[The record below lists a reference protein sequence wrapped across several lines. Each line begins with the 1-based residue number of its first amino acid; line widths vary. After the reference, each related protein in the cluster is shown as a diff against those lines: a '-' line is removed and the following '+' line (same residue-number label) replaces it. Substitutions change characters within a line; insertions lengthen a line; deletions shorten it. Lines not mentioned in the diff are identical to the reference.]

1 MHRCLHIQEIVQHV
15 ADCEEWGLYK
25 VNLALTC
32 RAFYEPAT
40 SLRWRKLRRLEPLV
54 LLLPWRKS
62 AWWEEAMFSMMV
74 GLCLNV
80 IRDEI
85 VWDF

>member
-1 MHRCLHIQEIVQHV
+1 M
-15 ADCEEWGLYK
+15 
-25 VNLALTC
+25 
-32 RAFYEPAT
+32 
-40 SLRWRKLRRLEPLV
+40 EPLV